1 MLLLLSNVMIAVA
14 LFFMAFGIIGI
25 FRFDDFYSRIL
36 ISSKVETVGF
46 ITMLL
51 GMMLRTG
58 WDYSTLK
65 ILLIGLMAII
75 TNPLSTHAVARSAYI
90 SGYKTG
96 REKKDR
102 G

>member
-1 MLLLLSNVMIAVA
+1 MRLILSNIVIFMA
-14 LFFMAFGIIGI
+14 LVFMAFGIIGI

-36 ISSKVETVGF
+36 ISSKVETMGF

-58 WDYSTLK
+58 WNYATLK
-65 ILLIGLMAII
+65 IGLIVLLAII
-75 TNPLSTHAVARSAYI
+75 TNPLATHAVARSAYI

-96 REKKDR
+96 KEK
-102 G
+102 

>member
-1 MLLLLSNVMIAVA
+1 MWLILSNFIIVMA
-14 LFFMAFGIIGI
+14 LVFMAFGIIGI

-36 ISSKVETVGF
+36 ISSKVETMGF

-65 ILLIGLMAII
+65 IGLIVLLAII
-75 TNPLSTHAVARSAYI
+75 TNPLATHAVARSAYI

-96 REKKDR
+96 KEK
-102 G
+102 